1 MAAGLIAQCPNCRA
15 LVMVSAIVVD
25 GSTASDGSPRAGL
38 SCSACGAVSWL
49 PQLASSSS
57 AASSSPSSAASSSP
71 ATAGLPSLA
80 SLSTPPTDLLAPPSS
95 SSAPEL
101 VPAQLP
107 PSTALVMPAAPT
119 TALASSFDPETLT
132 KVRARFTIE
141 PNEGQGHLAE
151 RFEKLLDGQWANEA
165 EHKVLL
171 KAAAAA
177 GELAFVGNRYRAVLD
192 VVRDEPRARAAQ
204 QELLTLAMATMSSQ
218 RSSDALDK
226 SPGSGKLVLAVLV
239 VAAIGGGVFMLMR
252 ILMSSLA
259 GGLGGDALQ

>member
-49 PQLASSSS
+49 PQLVSSSSS
-57 AASSSPSSAASSSP
+57 ASSAPS
-71 ATAGLPSLA
+71 TAGLPSLA
-80 SLSTPPTDLLAPPSS
+80 SLSAP
-95 SSAPEL
+95 APEL
-101 VPAQLP
+101 VPAMLP

-119 TALASSFDPETLT
+119 TALAASFDPETLT

-141 PNEGQGHLAE
+141 PNEGQGHLAD

-204 QELLTLAMATMSSQ
+204 QELLTLAMATMSTQ
-218 RSSDALDK
+218 RSNDALDK
-226 SPGSGKLVLAVLV
+226 TPGSGKLVLAVLV
-239 VAAIGGGVFMLMR
+239 VAAIGGGVFVLMR

>member
-49 PQLASSSS
+49 PQLVSSSS
-57 AASSSPSSAASSSP
+57 AALSSSSSAVS
-71 ATAGLPSLA
+71 TALPSLA
-80 SLSTPPTDLLAPPSS
+80 SLAAPSS
-95 SSAPEL
+95 TPEL
-101 VPAQLP
+101 VPAMLP

-119 TALASSFDPETLT
+119 TALAASFDPETLT

-204 QELLTLAMATMSSQ
+204 QELLTLAMATMSTQ
-218 RSSDALDK
+218 RSNDALDK

-239 VAAIGGGVFMLMR
+239 VAAIGGGVFVLMR

-259 GGLGGDALQ
+259 GGLGGDAVQ

>member
-49 PQLASSSS
+49 PQLVSSSSS
-57 AASSSPSSAASSSP
+57 ASSAPS
-71 ATAGLPSLA
+71 TAGLPSLA
-80 SLSTPPTDLLAPPSS
+80 SLSAP
-95 SSAPEL
+95 APEL
-101 VPAQLP
+101 VPAMLP

-119 TALASSFDPETLT
+119 TALATSFDPETLT

-141 PNEGQGHLAE
+141 PNEGQGHLAD

-204 QELLTLAMATMSSQ
+204 QELLTLAMATMSTQ
-218 RSSDALDK
+218 RSNDALDK
-226 SPGSGKLVLAVLV
+226 TPGSGKLVLAVLV
-239 VAAIGGGVFMLMR
+239 VAAIGGGVFVLMR